1 MKNKVIVKSEYNR
14 ISFITFDYDTNLFL
28 EKIMDIEF
36 DRINIEFKT
45 FNFNDLLFYH
55 DIDIK
60 RDKKNNFQI
69 KLNNNNNY
77 KVLTTKQSEKLYG
90 RLCYGLKVRKMLMKI
105 QWRKI
110 TAYID
115 RCD

>member
-14 ISFITFDYDTNLFL
+14 ISFITFDYNTNLFL

-36 DRINIEFKT
+36 DRINIEFKS
-45 FNFNDLLFYH
+45 FKFNDLLFYH

-60 RDKKNNFQI
+60 RDKENKFQI
-69 KLNNNNNY
+69 NLNDKNY
-77 KVLTTKQSEKLYG
+77 KVLTTKQSEKLYA
-90 RLCYGLKVRKMLMKI
+90 RLNDGLKERNSLMKK
-105 QWRKI
+105 QWGKI

>member
-1 MKNKVIVKSEYNR
+1 MKNKVIVKSVYNR
-14 ISFITFDYDTNLFL
+14 ISFITFDYNTNLFL
-28 EKIMDIEF
+28 EKIMDIEY

-45 FNFNDLLFYH
+45 FNLDNIFFNH

-60 RDKKNNFQI
+60 RDKKNKFQI
-69 KLNNNNNY
+69 KLNNKNY
-77 KVLTTKQSEKLYG
+77 KVLTTKQSEKLYA
-90 RLCYGLKVRKMLMKI
+90 RLTNGLKERKSLMKT
-105 QWRKI
+105 QWGKI